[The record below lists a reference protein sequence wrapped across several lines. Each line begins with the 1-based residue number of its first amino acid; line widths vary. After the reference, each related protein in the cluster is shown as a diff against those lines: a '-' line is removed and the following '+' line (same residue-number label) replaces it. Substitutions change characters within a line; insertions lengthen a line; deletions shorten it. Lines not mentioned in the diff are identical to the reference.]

1 MNFSIQKVSQI
12 FSTYRKQERI
22 AELNRQSNLK
32 TVQTQQDRVTI
43 SQKAREQQQA
53 EAAEKTK
60 GGLKVTV

>member
-32 TVQTQQDRVTI
+32 TVQAQQDRVTI

-53 EAAEKTK
+53 EAVEKPK
-60 GGLKVTV
+60 KGLKVMI